1 MPLVYYT
8 YIMCQSPKYENR
20 FNRWMASGGGE
31 RMLIMKICER
41 CKKKNQKFSLFCLN
55 APVVKFIFISKN
67 LTPNMHR
74 IVLLPLGAVVLTLEG
89 YFLS

>member
-1 MPLVYYT
+1 MIYILYYTSYMPLVYYT

-41 CKKKNQKFSLFCLN
+41 CKKKKS
-55 APVVKFIFISKN
+55 KIFI
-67 LTPNMHR
+67 
-74 IVLLPLGAVVLTLEG
+74 ILP
-89 YFLS
+89 